1 MTECIICGNN
11 TFKLK
16 FHYLKKPDQET
27 DFRIKKKNY
36 ERFYIECKKCL
47 HLHSLMSIDLN
58 NLYKKNYSKLTYG
71 KKIFKV
77 FNKIK
82 NLPNIKSDNF
92 FRVKRFVKFFR
103 KKNKING
110 KFLDIGAGTGIFP
123 YALKKLNLNIDCIET
138 DENFRKHLKSNLN
151 LNLITDNYHSKKLR
165 SKYDVISINKVLEH
179 VSNLDNFLNKIL
191 IVLKKNGYLYFE
203 VPDAQKAA
211 NISKNRE
218 ELFIEHVHGFS
229 TKLIKILLNKKKN
242 FSIIHLRSIKEPSGK
257 LTIYGFA
264 KKK

>member
-1 MTECIICGNN
+1 MLN
-11 TFKLK
+11 FL
-16 FHYLKKPDQET
+16 
-27 DFRIKKKNY
+27 
-36 ERFYIECKKCL
+36 ER
-47 HLHSLMSIDLN
+47 
-58 NLYKKNYSKLTYG
+58 
-71 KKIFKV
+71 
-77 FNKIK
+77 
-82 NLPNIKSDNF
+82 
-92 FRVKRFVKFFR
+92 
-103 KKNKING
+103 KNKING

-203 VPDAQKAA
+203 VPDAQKAG

-229 TKLIKILLNKKKN
+229 QNRKNTLNKKI
-242 FSIIHLRSIKEPSGK
+242 FQ
-257 LTIYGFA
+257 
-264 KKK
+264 